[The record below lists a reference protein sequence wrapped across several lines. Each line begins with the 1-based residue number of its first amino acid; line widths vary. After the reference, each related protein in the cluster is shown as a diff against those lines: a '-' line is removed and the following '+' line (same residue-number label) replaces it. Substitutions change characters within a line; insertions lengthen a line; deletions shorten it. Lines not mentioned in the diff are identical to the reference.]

1 MRILVVDDSADS
13 LMLMRIQLEQLGH
26 MVVTAE
32 DGCAALEIA
41 LAEPPD
47 LLISD
52 IRLPVMD
59 GLELVRH
66 FRVEPRLQAIPA
78 IAVTGLSSGRE
89 LAEIRQA
96 GFTSS
101 LVKPVEFVKLATE
114 IERVSRKERT
124 IEGA

>member
-13 LMLMRIQLEQLGH
+13 LLLMRIELEQLGH
-26 MVVTAE
+26 TVVTSD

-47 LLISD
+47 LLVSD

-66 FRVEPRLQAIPA
+66 FRAEPRLQAVPA
-78 IAVTGLSSGRE
+78 IAVTGLSSARE
-89 LAEIRQA
+89 LAEMRKA
-96 GFTSS
+96 GFTSC

-114 IERVSRKERT
+114 IELVSRKART
-124 IEGA
+124 IRGV